1 MARRRKLFKFKLKR
15 ESVISVT
22 AILLLLLAILSF
34 VSFFAQ
40 ATASSPLLQDVLNKF
55 FGWGSIMVPFV
66 LAVSG
71 LFLLGRNLAF
81 ARLNTLLGL
90 ILLLVSF
97 SGLAHLLFFHG
108 PDGESLANLG
118 QGGGLLGYKISL
130 LLTGTFTAVGA
141 FFALFSLLII
151 ALLIVFNA
159 SLDKTLNLLG
169 LIFSAPF
176 KYIKNSGVLSRVH
189 KSQPKMEAQELPLEV
204 LPERALKVNQHI
216 SSGTTVPGEAI
227 SDVPKKEKLWVEVLP
242 KKFAPEKAV
251 VPEKPKAESKKE
263 TQVQGEG
270 LVQETVKNLPSET
283 VVWEYP
289 PLTLLSD
296 DRGAEADRGDVAYN
310 ASIIEK
316 TLDSFGIKA
325 RVVEVNLGPAV
336 TQYALESAQ
345 GTKIARIK
353 NLQNDLA
360 MALASPTG
368 AVRIEAPIPG
378 KSLIGVETP
387 NIAPSTVNLKTIL
400 SSEAMTKT
408 KSKLGIAMGLD
419 VSGAPVIA
427 DISRMPHIL
436 VAGSTGSGK
445 STLIHS
451 LLASLLFRCSPE
463 ELKLIL
469 VDTKRVELTEYNDIP
484 QLLTPVIT
492 EPEKVLAALK
502 WAVGEMERRYKL
514 FQNARVRNIDS
525 YNELSGFQAM
535 PYILILV
542 DEMAD
547 LMQSAP
553 VEVEKAV
560 CRLAQMARAT
570 GIHLVLSTQRPSVD
584 VLTGLIKAN
593 IPARIAFNVT
603 SQMDSRVILDQV
615 GAEKLLGRGDM
626 LYLPPESSKPRRIQ
640 GVYLS
645 PRELHALIEFIKKL
659 NVKPVYQEEVTV
671 VKAVAGEAG
680 FEGSEDELFSQA
692 VEVICEM
699 ERASA
704 SLLQRRLKVGYARA
718 ARLLDEM
725 ESRGIVGAADGS
737 KPRDVL
743 IHDPSQVFSAGP
755 SSPEFEETPASE
767 Y

>member
-1 MARRRKLFKFKLKR
+1 MGRRRKLFKFKLKKGSAA
-15 ESVISVT
+15 SVAAVV
-22 AILLLLLAILSF
+22 LLLLAVLSF

-40 ATASSPLLQDVLNKF
+40 AASVSPILQDALNKI
-55 FGWGSIMVPFV
+55 FGWSSILVPFILGV
-66 LAVSG
+66 LG
-71 LFLLGRNLAF
+71 LLFLGRNFVF
-81 ARLNTLLGL
+81 ARLNTLIGL
-90 ILLLVSF
+90 ILLLVAF
-97 SGLAHLLFFHG
+97 SGLSHLLFFRG
-108 PDGESLANLG
+108 VDSASLAELG
-118 QGGGLLGYKISL
+118 QGGGLLGYKISVL
-130 LLTGTFTAVGA
+130 LAKAFTGVGA
-141 FFALFSLLII
+141 FFVLFSVLIISLLII
-151 ALLIVFNA
+151 FNA
-159 SLDKTLNLLG
+159 SLNSALNTLSTVLPLPVK
-169 LIFSAPF
+169 F
-176 KYIKNSGVLSRVH
+176 IKRLFPLNKENKKDIKVRN
-189 KSQPKMEAQELPLEV
+189 QELPLNI
-204 LPERALKVNQHI
+204 PEAPTGIKVNQQGI
-216 SSGTTVPGEAI
+216 TADFDMQEFPG
-227 SDVPKKEKLWVEVLP
+227 KEKLTVEVLP
-242 KKFAPEKAV
+242 KKFTE
-251 VPEKPKAESKKE
+251 EKPITAVKPKPEIKKE
-263 TQVQGEG
+263 PPVPNDG
-270 LVQETVKNLPSET
+270 LVQETVKNLPAES

-289 PLTLLSD
+289 PLSILSD
-296 DRGAEADRGDVAYN
+296 DKGAEAERGDVSYN
-310 ASIIEK
+310 ASVIEK

-387 NIAPSTVNLKTIL
+387 NISPSTVNLKTIL
-400 SSEAMTKT
+400 SSDVLIKN
-408 KSKLGIAMGLD
+408 SKARLLIALGLD

-427 DISRMPHIL
+427 DIARMPHVL

-451 LLASLLFRCSPE
+451 LLASLLFRNSPD

-469 VDTKRVELTEYNDIP
+469 VDTKRVELTDYNDIP
-484 QLLTPVIT
+484 HLLTPVIT
-492 EPEKVLAALK
+492 DTEKVLAALK
-502 WAVGEMERRYKL
+502 WTVSEMERRYKL
-514 FQNARVRNIDS
+514 FQNAKVRNIDS
-525 YNELSGFQAM
+525 YNELSGFQAL

-547 LMQSAP
+547 MMQMAP
-553 VEVEKAV
+553 VEVEKTI

-603 SQMDSRVILDQV
+603 SQIDSRVIIDQT

-640 GVYLS
+640 GVYVS
-645 PRELHALIEFIKKL
+645 PKELHNIIEFIKKSQI
-659 NVKPVYQEEVTV
+659 KPQYQEEVTTIKV
-671 VKAVAGEAG
+671 SVGDAG

-692 VEVICEM
+692 IEVICEM

-725 ESRGIVGAADGS
+725 ERQGIVGPADGS

-743 IHDPSQVFSAGP
+743 IHDPSQVPSLGPGP
-755 SSPEFEETPASE
+755 SELEESSASE

>member
-1 MARRRKLFKFKLKR
+1 MARRRKLFKFNLKR
-15 ESVISVT
+15 DSLISVIAV
-22 AILLLLLAILSF
+22 LLILLAILSF

-40 ATASSPLLQDVLNKF
+40 AASVSPLFQDILNRS
-55 FGWGSIMVPFV
+55 FGWGSILIPFILGV
-66 LAVSG
+66 AG
-71 LFLLGRNLAF
+71 LWLLGRGFRF
-81 ARLNTLLGL
+81 ARFNTLLGL
-90 ILLLVSF
+90 VLLLIAF
-97 SGLAHLLFFHG
+97 SGLAHLLFLR
-108 PDGESLANLG
+108 DDNAADLASVG
-118 QGGGLLGYKISL
+118 QGGGLLGFKVAGLFSKYFTGIGAFFIFLCGLIISL
-130 LLTGTFTAVGA
+130 LV
-141 FFALFSLLII
+141 I
-151 ALLIVFNA
+151 FNA
-159 SLDKTLNLLG
+159 SLNSTINILG
-169 LIFSAPF
+169 VVFSFPIKLIKKLYP
-176 KYIKNSGVLSRVH
+176 LSKGQRTPAQ
-189 KSQPKMEAQELPLEV
+189 SQAQELPTET
-204 LPERALKVNQHI
+204 PSPKPLKVNQPL
-216 SSGTTVPGEAI
+216 SSQADIMSEEVLGEF
-227 SDVPKKEKLWVEVLP
+227 KKEKLRVEVLP
-242 KKFAPEKAV
+242 KKFAEDKPITAV
-251 VPEKPKAESKKE
+251 KPKPEVKKE
-263 TQVQGEG
+263 PPITDDG

-289 PLTLLSD
+289 PLSLLSD
-296 DRGAEADRGDVAYN
+296 EKGAEADRGDVSYN
-310 ASIIEK
+310 ASVIER
-316 TLDSFGIKA
+316 TLGSFGIKSH
-325 RVVEVNLGPAV
+325 VVEVNLGPAV
-336 TQYALESAQ
+336 TQYALESAE

-387 NIAPSTVNLKTIL
+387 NISPSTVNLKAIL
-400 SSEAMTKT
+400 SSELMTKT
-408 KSKLGIAMGLD
+408 KSKLAVAMGLD
-419 VSGAPVIA
+419 VSGAPIVA
-427 DISRMPHIL
+427 DIARMPHVL

-445 STLIHS
+445 STLIHA
-451 LLASLLFRCSPE
+451 LLATLLFRCSPE

-469 VDTKRVELTEYNDIP
+469 VDTKRVELTDYNEIP
-484 QLLTPVIT
+484 HLLTPVIT
-492 EPEKVLAALK
+492 ETEKVLAALK
-502 WAVGEMERRYKL
+502 WSVSEMERRYKL
-514 FQNARVRNIDS
+514 FQNAKVRNIDS
-525 YNELSGFQAM
+525 YNELSGFQAL

-547 LMQSAP
+547 MMQMAP

-603 SQMDSRVILDQV
+603 SQIDSRVIIDQT

-640 GVYLS
+640 GVFVS
-645 PRELHALIEFIKKL
+645 SRELHALIDFIKKL
-659 NVKPVYQEEVTV
+659 NVKPKYQEEVIT
-671 VKAVAGEAG
+671 VKATPSDVG
-680 FEGSEDELFSQA
+680 FAGSEDELFSQA

-699 ERASA
+699 DRASA

-725 ESRGIVGAADGS
+725 ESRGIVGSADGS

-743 IHDPSQVFSAGP
+743 IHDPSQVLSSGP
-755 SSPEFEETPASE
+755 ATSDFEEGATSD